1 MLLIIYLKQL
11 NNLRLNSLISSTVY
25 AALRYA

>member
-11 NNLRLNSLISSTVY
+11 NNLRLNFLIFSIVY
-25 AALRYA
+25 AALCYA